1 MVKEAQSARM
11 RGRLVDLKTAINIW
25 RERVPQF
32 CESIQMW
39 KEVLENRNF
48 IQDQIAAIMIPTP
61 PLPAQNQTLSEAEL
75 NRIQETQ
82 ASTIRHQRQQFLNE
96 FLDKSWNYYKLAQ
109 VSRKQGLPYLAIEY
123 LKQLSQQ
130 INIQGDSG
138 EATKYELFRFDYE
151 YMKLQLDFNTNSEAL
166 AIFMNDYTT
175 RIDNKYLNTYKAYVE
190 YQR

>member
-1 MVKEAQSARM
+1 M

-75 NRIQETQ
+75 NRI
-82 ASTIRHQRQQFLNE
+82 
-96 FLDKSWNYYKLAQ
+96 
-109 VSRKQGLPYLAIEY
+109 
-123 LKQLSQQ
+123 
-130 INIQGDSG
+130 
-138 EATKYELFRFDYE
+138 
-151 YMKLQLDFNTNSEAL
+151 
-166 AIFMNDYTT
+166 
-175 RIDNKYLNTYKAYVE
+175 
-190 YQR
+190 